1 VKITK
6 KQLKRLI
13 KEELAKESRDGRML
27 PSQVVKKPAPHG
39 YDNAGFPRT
48 EPTSTGG
55 DVKGIQDEL
64 VRALK
69 NGRVSPEKGLNGE
82 IYIMTG
88 GAEGITVKVL
98 RRGR

>member
-1 VKITK
+1 MKLTE
-6 KQLKRLI
+6 KQVRRI
-13 KEELAKESRDGRML
+13 IREELARESRDGRMR
-27 PSQVVKKPAPHG
+27 PSQVIKKPAPHG

-48 EPTSTGG
+48 EPAPVA

-69 NGRVSPEKGLNGE
+69 NGRVSPESGPNGE

-88 GAEGITVKVL
+88 AAEGITVKVL
-98 RRGR
+98 RKGR

>member
-1 VKITK
+1 MKLTE
-6 KQLKRLI
+6 KQIRRI
-13 KEELAKESRDGRML
+13 IREALAKESRDGRWR
-27 PSQVVKKPAPHG
+27 PSQVIKKPAPHG

-48 EPTSTGG
+48 EP
-55 DVKGIQDEL
+55 DPDINGIQDEL

-69 NGRVSPEKGLNGE
+69 NGRVSPERGKNGE

-88 GAEGITVKVL
+88 AAEGITVKVL